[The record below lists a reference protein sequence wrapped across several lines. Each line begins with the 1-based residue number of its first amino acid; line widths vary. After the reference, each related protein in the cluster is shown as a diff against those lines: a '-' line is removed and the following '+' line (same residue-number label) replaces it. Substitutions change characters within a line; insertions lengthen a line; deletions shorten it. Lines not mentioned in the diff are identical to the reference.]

1 MKRLLDRA
9 GRLGGAS
16 LLVLALA
23 TVAAPKPA
31 YAFFDSAAIVGAIST
46 LQGAMNSVI
55 TTAQKVL
62 NSTLGLINGSLGD
75 GFTQLSNYMKA
86 QVGAQEQIADAN
98 NMVQA
103 ELDRDVRAAQQRDNH
118 ATNRQDCLNLEG
130 GQAAIIA
137 ARNGAAVATAL
148 DSGKDKRTQAGKG
161 TPSWEGAGQGAQANN
176 NRHFTLYCSDAEA
189 DAGICSLASTDQQNA
204 DQDATSLLTPPAYQD
219 QASIDRANDYVTTL
233 IQPVAPAA
241 LRGSALTSVD
251 GQSALP
257 GRRAYNAAISLAHH
271 VGDDIIG
278 WHANTVT
285 LSAAQK
291 AEAVRE
297 GYTNTS
303 VGSESEATELEIN
316 RKYSG
321 TDWQADLQA
330 MPSPKSVLVQIA
342 LLDAQR
348 NWIAWQQ
355 FKLDQTRALMEA
367 NRLATSAEQRLR
379 AVSPLPVPT
388 TTLP

>member
-1 MKRLLDRA
+1 MTGFVQKVLRLLGTA
-9 GRLGGAS
+9 ALIF
-16 LLVLALA
+16 VLA
-23 TVAAPKPA
+23 TFAAPRPA
-31 YAFFDSAAIVGAIST
+31 YAFFDAAPIIGAITT
-46 LQGAMNSVI
+46 LQSAMNSVI

-62 NSTLGLINGSLGD
+62 NGTLGLINGSLGD
-75 GFTQLSNYMKA
+75 GFTQVSNYLKA

-103 ELDRDVRAAQQRDNH
+103 GLARDVRAAQQRDNH
-118 ATNRQDCLNLEG
+118 AVNRQDCLNLEG
-130 GQAAIIA
+130 GQAAVVA
-137 ARNGAAVATAL
+137 ARNGGAVAAAL
-148 DSGKDKRTQAGKG
+148 DGGKDKRTQAAKG

-176 NRHFTLYCSDAEA
+176 NHHFSLYCSDAEA
-189 DAGICSLASTDQQNA
+189 DAGICSLASAEQQGA
-204 DQDATSLLTPPAYQD
+204 DQDAVNLLTPPTYED
-219 QASIDRANDYVTTL
+219 QPSIDRANDYVTTL

-257 GRRAYNAAISLAHH
+257 GRRSYNAAISLAHH
-271 VGDDIIG
+271 VGDVVVG

-291 AEAVRE
+291 AEASRE
-297 GYTNTS
+297 GITNTDI
-303 VGSESEATELEIN
+303 GSEYEATELEIN

-348 NWIAWQQ
+348 NWLAWEQY
-355 FKLDQTRALMEA
+355 KLDQARALMEA
-367 NRLATSAEQRLR
+367 DRLAIEAEHRLR
-379 AVSPLPVPT
+379 EVSPMPVPT

>member
-1 MKRLLDRA
+1 MKQAFSRVA
-9 GRLGGAS
+9 RLGIMS
-16 LLVLALA
+16 LLVLTLA
-23 TVAAPKPA
+23 TLAVPKPA

-62 NSTLGLINGSLGD
+62 NVALGHVNSTLGD
-75 GFTQLSNYMKA
+75 GFTQVSNYLKA
-86 QVGAQEQIADAN
+86 QVGAQEEIADAN

-103 ELDRDVRAAQQRDNH
+103 ELARDVRAAQQRDNH

-130 GQAAIIA
+130 GQAAVVA

-189 DAGICSLASTDQQNA
+189 DAGVCSLASADQQNA

-330 MPSPKSVLVQIA
+330 MPSDKSVLVQIA